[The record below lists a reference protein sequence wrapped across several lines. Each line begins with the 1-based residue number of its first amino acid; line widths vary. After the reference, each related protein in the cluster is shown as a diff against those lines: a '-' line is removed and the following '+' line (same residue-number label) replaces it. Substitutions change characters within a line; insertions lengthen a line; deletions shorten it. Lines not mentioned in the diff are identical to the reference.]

1 MARRHKSKPPAPVV
15 PAVLPLIVAE
25 AHGDTLVVTTNG
37 DKASAETVTREDLWS
52 VIADR
57 ISELGMPTRI
67 ELHEPDGRVHADI
80 LDPPPPTPAF
90 EDSPEEGPVT
100 QSPEPHLVEL
110 NADGFVPGEE
120 IVIAVVIRHA
130 SADADGRTR
139 VLLDPTDT
147 DSDGV
152 EVVLAGRISG
162 TATVRPLT

>member
-1 MARRHKSKPPAPVV
+1 MARRRKSKRPAPLV

-25 AHGDTLVVTTNG
+25 AHGDTLVITTNG

-57 ISELGMPTRI
+57 ISDLGVPTRI

-80 LDPPPPTPAF
+80 LDPPPPAPAT
-90 EDSPEEGPVT
+90 EDSAEEEPALE
-100 QSPEPHLVEL
+100 SPEPQVVEL

-130 SADADGRTR
+130 SADSDGRTR
-139 VLLDPTDT
+139 VLLDPTET
-147 DSDGV
+147 DGDGV

-162 TATVRPLT
+162 SATVRPLT